1 MKLKTLNDL
10 KNEFIKKEIEFV
22 ENDKKDIHIKEIAGY
37 RLNILGNLFD
47 KLKEEAIKWV
57 KKDIEMSVDEFLYKK
72 GFEEHLKWAKEK
84 KYKKLPNGKLCYCDP
99 EESCPFHREGLRMM
113 KFFNIKEDDL
123 GFKNG
128 KNTKALV

>member
-84 KYKKLPNGKLCYCDP
+84 
-99 EESCPFHREGLRMM
+99 
-113 KFFNIKEDDL
+113 NIKNCQMANYVIVIQ
-123 GFKNG
+123 KNRVHFIE
-128 KNTKALV
+128 KD